1 MDDPRLHILTG
12 LLVLRAQGGESEAF
26 AQLAG
31 IWADPLHRRACRLL
45 GDAEAAQEIS
55 QEAWLAIARGIARL
69 RDPDRFVP
77 WAMRIVHNKCA
88 DAIRAR
94 VRERGMQPKAPAPD
108 DHTEPIDTRVIRDA
122 ICLLPPKYREVIM
135 LRYLDNCSVES
146 IAVALAIP
154 TSTVKTRL
162 RRAHAR
168 LRTTFE
174 RNTP

>member
-1 MDDPRLHILTG
+1 MKPQPCSGDQNSGMDDPRLHILTG

-94 VRERGMQPKAPAPD
+94 VREREALDADEIAPW
-108 DHTEPIDTRVIRDA
+108 TT
-122 ICLLPPKYREVIM
+122 
-135 LRYLDNCSVES
+135 S
-146 IAVALAIP
+146 IAVHTLGTDSRVLHGLRGPLPAPGPSRAARA
-154 TSTVKTRL
+154 SVK
-162 RRAHAR
+162 RAPGPR
-168 LRTTFE
+168 
-174 RNTP
+174 